1 MLFYALTDSRLAGAE
16 LGEVV
21 EFYATLDEAERA
33 RNVDCDKSLLLILHQ
48 FSSPPARARSIRVP
62 G

>member
-21 EFYATLDEAERA
+21 EFYATLT
-33 RNVDCDKSLLLILHQ
+33 K
-48 FSSPPARARSIRVP
+48 RSGR
-62 G
+62 GEMRSATSRHG

>member
-33 RNVDCDKSLLLILHQ
+33 RRDAISDELTWVNDLAVVEVELG
-48 FSSPPARARSIRVP
+48 SSSSN
-62 G
+62 

>member
-33 RNVDCDKSLLLILHQ
+33 RSADSALEVFECIAQMGDARPSRVTMIL
-48 FSSPPARARSIRVP
+48 
-62 G
+62 